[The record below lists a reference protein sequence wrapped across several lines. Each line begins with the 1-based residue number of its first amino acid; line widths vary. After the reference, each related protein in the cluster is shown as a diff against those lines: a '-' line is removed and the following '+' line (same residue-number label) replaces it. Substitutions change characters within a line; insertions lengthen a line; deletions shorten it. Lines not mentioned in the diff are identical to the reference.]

1 MEEKLEESPAI
12 GTPPDEFGS
21 AFSINM
27 VNSIPYK
34 VNEVKNYSTDGELA
48 GFMVLDS
55 ACQRTCCGTLWYRR
69 HQDLLGD
76 YGLKTKE
83 IDSYDLFQFG
93 KGDPTKSTTRAYI
106 PSYLNNVPLVI
117 GAGVLPERVP
127 LLGSNSL
134 LDKLGSVIDLPNR
147 AVHFTALHCSVELHV
162 KCGHFAVF
170 ILDTNHEHPGHE
182 LVWKQLSSPSCWGRP
197 HPELVLPPPKPMTDE
212 AKAHGVLNSRPP
224 LPHADST
231 SAMAGEMEADRVGSR
246 RVPEEHLDL
255 HDGGRA
261 AGHDAARLAPIG
273 SSADPESSP
282 RPGLLRAQGHQEVRQ
297 RPWPLCE
304 MQSVP
309 EKMEMEHQEGGLG
322 HLVFP
327 EWDIW
332 YSRGDGSPSSSSA
345 PLPLPQPSSKATP
358 PLGASPKKIK
368 PKFKAAPAAL
378 QRQARIRDYERTDP
392 TSVPDL
398 GAGVSSASRTYDGGR
413 AHLPQRGD
421 LPAAAGEAG
430 DVGGSQTPRATGRD
444 GSSSRGGRRD
454 HGLGSGGR
462 RAQPHG
468 PGPQPVGTGSM
479 KSGHAKRL
487 KGEWKK
493 AAQVLEMEYKV
504 NNSGAS
510 VRDRPPP
517 HVDLWELFA
526 GSCNLSRL
534 APHYDLNTLQ
544 PLDILFGQDF
554 KNGSMRKKI
563 KAQVD
568 QFKPWL
574 IVMGVDCRFW
584 NLFNINL
591 NWSHRQELLES
602 LQDEE
607 RILVQFAVDI
617 ALMQYKA
624 GRYFL
629 LENPLRSRLWEEDNV
644 CQLRDLEGIWSTV
657 LDAGAYG
664 AEINNEP
671 IAKPMRWMGNLPGFD
686 QTLNLRLTPTQRLYC
701 KPIQG
706 SMTRRSQQYPD
717 ELCHCIL
724 QELKPLVFQREPHRF
739 GAPLHQVYAMAY
751 PTEDLGLWDHIVD
764 YITNVY
770 ERGAK
775 RPFNIGLDT
784 EMGKTIQQLFRIK
797 AVRLQACYAPTARRI
812 PPNVDEY
819 YTRAALLQYA
829 DGTRAVDIEDL
840 GEIEFPKMK
849 FSKAVRVAVFGYGHR
864 LETPD
869 PKQNELKED
878 RPVIPGM
885 SADISF
891 PNVSDV
897 EQHIRRSVARLHLN
911 LGHPTAPELLRL
923 LAHQG
928 KVPGPVIKAVQGLV
942 CSTCERLRPPQEPR
956 PASMPSLTAGQFA
969 DEAQADIFYARL
981 LDGTSFAV
989 LGIVDKATGFHQ
1001 AGYMPDRNATTAF
1014 QVLSDIWLRPFGLPL
1029 RFVCDPDHTFRGQF
1043 EQRLMAMG
1051 VMVEHCPPE
1060 AHYIIGMVERRNAIL
1075 RLTLE
1080 KVIDQLGVVSLDQV
1094 PTVLIQACHSI
1105 NSLPFTRG
1113 RSGYQAV
1120 FGRTPRLPDDVLTDT
1135 QVLSTSTQPFRDVD
1149 NPGLRAELVRSEAMK
1164 ALIDLNAQQQFR
1176 RALLRKTRNVKVPE
1190 LLPGQRCAVWRWTKK
1205 GVRKRG
1211 AWLTARFLS
1220 WDPQYP
1226 GRQAWVR
1233 LGASTTLVTSEQ
1245 LRAAHGF
1252 EDWCPDEQDLKALK
1266 DASKDFGPQMLED
1279 ERGEPPPESALTQ
1292 GAELE
1297 ETVDYS
1303 AAPPP
1308 PTPTMAV
1315 PATPAAAA
1323 PLTPAAA
1330 SRDPTTIHVRID
1342 SPTHMHQHTTVQT
1355 LHQRFGD
1362 LPKSLSTTRS
1372 RRPAQPLESALSK
1385 RTRATLAETSHSTA
1399 APALSALG
1407 NVGPTP
1413 PRSMSHPSD
1422 PTILEDPP
1430 QDQESLQNIA
1440 EQQAAAALL
1449 PVPEDHELDMHLE
1462 EYTPSIPD
1470 VPDTTEQFE
1479 PDEQATATEP
1489 AAAAEQAAAT
1499 AGQTAAAEDTGQTTE
1514 HTEPGPMQE
1523 EDPLPVLP
1531 LKRPFDTLFIME
1543 ENGTLARA
1551 EHHWGGTPP
1560 MAYGTTSK
1568 AFFKVYATTKQRQQ
1582 DINGTDKAAAESD
1595 TTVDS
1600 DSGDSNTEQAEW
1612 PKHHN
1617 PGMSRQDRKQLD
1629 MEIPWRHILTMPPA
1643 YIDKFLAA
1651 IDKETNSWSEWRSV
1665 KPLSR
1670 EEAQAVLR
1678 DKILSKRVLR
1688 SRACYRDKNVGQGEV
1703 KAKCRIVCLGH
1714 QDPDLEV
1721 LNRSSPTPGRTSETV
1736 MYAMIVAGMNQEL
1749 FDTQK
1754 PWLAW
1759 AGDAQTAFLQG
1770 KQKDSERPL
1779 PLYMR
1784 LPKDGLIEKTG
1795 HWRSDLYQIL
1805 GNVYGLSNAPHLW
1818 SEEVTSRLTS
1828 KGYGRHGFDPQLF
1841 IKRDPKSG
1849 YPVSML
1855 IVYVDDFLGLHR
1867 ADYEIAEIQDLFRWG
1882 DLQSF
1887 KAGQAI
1893 KFKGKELVIEQLSN
1907 GRHRMK
1913 ITMQGFLDALDVG
1926 KIAKGRSSQDPVMTP
1941 MEQKEYRSVS
1951 ACLQWA
1957 ATQCRP
1963 EISPL
1968 ISLSNQGAQTTYQG
1982 LKDLYEGLD
1991 YLKSTSDQGL
2001 TIQDIPFTKDSLVL
2015 GYSDASW
2022 CNASRSGS
2030 QIGLVIGITS
2040 MEAKQKPVKFTPLD
2054 WRSSRAPRVCR
2065 STLAAEAC
2073 AADEAADRGAY
2084 LNRIISELIYAQPS
2098 HRVGC
2103 RMPYAQATDA
2113 RSLYDAIMAE
2123 APNIS
2128 DKRSLVSVRSV
2139 QEVVDTH
2146 QLHWVPTTLQFADG
2160 LTKADVNL
2168 RNVRRAWFEDPR
2180 AVLADH
2186 PENQKLLEQLGAKV
2200 NKTKT
2205 SEKLAP

>member
-1 MEEKLEESPAI
+1 MPRDWLQSAVPPILSPRLD
-12 GTPPDEFGS
+12 PDSCEHKD
-21 AFSINM
+21 I
-27 VNSIPYK
+27 K
-34 VNEVKNYSTDGELA
+34 
-48 GFMVLDS
+48 
-55 ACQRTCCGTLWYRR
+55 R
-69 HQDLLGD
+69 
-76 YGLKTKE
+76 YGNAHGRFARCNQCLRKWRWNTK
-83 IDSYDLFQFG
+83 
-93 KGDPTKSTTRAYI
+93 KGD
-106 PSYLNNVPLVI
+106 
-117 GAGVLPERVP
+117 
-127 LLGSNSL
+127 
-134 LDKLGSVIDLPNR
+134 
-147 AVHFTALHCSVELHV
+147 
-162 KCGHFAVF
+162 
-170 ILDTNHEHPGHE
+170 
-182 LVWKQLSSPSCWGRP
+182 
-197 HPELVLPPPKPMTDE
+197 
-212 AKAHGVLNSRPP
+212 
-224 LPHADST
+224 
-231 SAMAGEMEADRVGSR
+231 
-246 RVPEEHLDL
+246 
-255 HDGGRA
+255 
-261 AGHDAARLAPIG
+261 
-273 SSADPESSP
+273 
-282 RPGLLRAQGHQEVRQ
+282 
-297 RPWPLCE
+297 
-304 MQSVP
+304 
-309 EKMEMEHQEGGLG
+309 
-322 HLVFP
+322 
-327 EWDIW
+327 WDIW

-392 TSVPDL
+392 TSTALSGWTNFRL
-398 GAGVSSASRTYDGGR
+398 GYTLHTDHLDEQGQYELFQILEQESPLQAEPTTVAEHIFLNEETYQ
-413 AHLPQRGD
+413 PQREKLEMLADRKRHERLVEMGVLREED
-421 LPAAAGEAG
+421 DEIMDWGL
-430 DVGGSQTPRATGRD
+430 V
-444 GSSSRGGRRD
+444 D
-454 HGLGSGGR
+454 HE
-462 RAQPHG
+462 
-468 PGPQPVGTGSM
+468 
-479 KSGHAKRL
+479 L

-563 KAQVD
+563 KVQVD

-584 NLFNINL
+584 NLFNINM

-644 CQLRDLEGIWSTV
+644 RQLRDLEGIWSTV

-724 QELKPLVFQREPHRF
+724 QELKSLVFQREPHRF

-751 PTEDLGLWDHIVD
+751 PTEDLALWDHIVD

-829 DGTRAVDIEDL
+829 DGTRAVEIEDL

-969 DEAQADIFYARL
+969 DEVQADIFYARL

-1279 ERGEPPPESALTQ
+1279 ERGEPPP
-1292 GAELE
+1292 
-1297 ETVDYS
+1297 D
-1303 AAPPP
+1303 
-1308 PTPTMAV
+1308 
-1315 PATPAAAA
+1315 
-1323 PLTPAAA
+1323 
-1330 SRDPTTIHVRID
+1330 
-1342 SPTHMHQHTTVQT
+1342 
-1355 LHQRFGD
+1355 
-1362 LPKSLSTTRS
+1362 
-1372 RRPAQPLESALSK
+1372 
-1385 RTRATLAETSHSTA
+1385 
-1399 APALSALG
+1399 
-1407 NVGPTP
+1407 
-1413 PRSMSHPSD
+1413 
-1422 PTILEDPP
+1422 
-1430 QDQESLQNIA
+1430 
-1440 EQQAAAALL
+1440 
-1449 PVPEDHELDMHLE
+1449 
-1462 EYTPSIPD
+1462 
-1470 VPDTTEQFE
+1470 
-1479 PDEQATATEP
+1479 
-1489 AAAAEQAAAT
+1489 
-1499 AGQTAAAEDTGQTTE
+1499 
-1514 HTEPGPMQE
+1514 
-1523 EDPLPVLP
+1523 
-1531 LKRPFDTLFIME
+1531 
-1543 ENGTLARA
+1543 
-1551 EHHWGGTPP
+1551 
-1560 MAYGTTSK
+1560 
-1568 AFFKVYATTKQRQQ
+1568 
-1582 DINGTDKAAAESD
+1582 D

-1600 DSGDSNTEQAEW
+1600 DSGDSSTEQAER
-1612 PKHHN
+1612 PKYHN
-1617 PGMSRQDRKQLD
+1617 PGMSRQERKQLD
-1629 MEIPWRHILTMPPA
+1629 REIPWRHILTMPPA

-1721 LNRSSPTPGRTSETV
+1721 LNRSSPTPGRTSEMV

-1784 LPKDGLIEKTG
+1784 PPKDGLIEKTG

-1841 IKRDPKSG
+1841 FKRDPKSG

-1867 ADYEIAEIQDLFRWG
+1867 ADYEITEIQDLFRWG

-1887 KAGQAI
+1887 KAGKAI

-1951 ACLQWA
+1951 GCLQWA

-2103 RMPYAQATDA
+2103 RMSYAQATDA

-2168 RNVRRAWFEDPR
+2168 RNVCRAWFEDPR

>member
-1 MEEKLEESPAI
+1 
-12 GTPPDEFGS
+12 
-21 AFSINM
+21 
-27 VNSIPYK
+27 
-34 VNEVKNYSTDGELA
+34 
-48 GFMVLDS
+48 
-55 ACQRTCCGTLWYRR
+55 
-69 HQDLLGD
+69 
-76 YGLKTKE
+76 
-83 IDSYDLFQFG
+83 
-93 KGDPTKSTTRAYI
+93 
-106 PSYLNNVPLVI
+106 
-117 GAGVLPERVP
+117 
-127 LLGSNSL
+127 
-134 LDKLGSVIDLPNR
+134 
-147 AVHFTALHCSVELHV
+147 
-162 KCGHFAVF
+162 
-170 ILDTNHEHPGHE
+170 
-182 LVWKQLSSPSCWGRP
+182 
-197 HPELVLPPPKPMTDE
+197 
-212 AKAHGVLNSRPP
+212 
-224 LPHADST
+224 
-231 SAMAGEMEADRVGSR
+231 
-246 RVPEEHLDL
+246 
-255 HDGGRA
+255 
-261 AGHDAARLAPIG
+261 
-273 SSADPESSP
+273 
-282 RPGLLRAQGHQEVRQ
+282 
-297 RPWPLCE
+297 
-304 MQSVP
+304 
-309 EKMEMEHQEGGLG
+309 
-322 HLVFP
+322 
-327 EWDIW
+327 
-332 YSRGDGSPSSSSA
+332 
-345 PLPLPQPSSKATP
+345 
-358 PLGASPKKIK
+358 
-368 PKFKAAPAAL
+368 
-378 QRQARIRDYERTDP
+378 
-392 TSVPDL
+392 
-398 GAGVSSASRTYDGGR
+398 
-413 AHLPQRGD
+413 
-421 LPAAAGEAG
+421 
-430 DVGGSQTPRATGRD
+430 
-444 GSSSRGGRRD
+444 
-454 HGLGSGGR
+454 
-462 RAQPHG
+462 
-468 PGPQPVGTGSM
+468 
-479 KSGHAKRL
+479 
-487 KGEWKK
+487 
-493 AAQVLEMEYKV
+493 MEYKV

-563 KAQVD
+563 KVQVD

-584 NLFNINL
+584 NLFNINM

-644 CQLRDLEGIWSTV
+644 RQLRDLEGIWSTV

-724 QELKPLVFQREPHRF
+724 QELKSLVFQREPHRF

-751 PTEDLGLWDHIVD
+751 PTEDLALWDHIVD

-829 DGTRAVDIEDL
+829 DGTRAVEIEDL

-969 DEAQADIFYARL
+969 DEVQADIFYARL

-1279 ERGEPPPESALTQ
+1279 ERGEPPPES
-1292 GAELE
+1292 
-1297 ETVDYS
+1297 
-1303 AAPPP
+1303 
-1308 PTPTMAV
+1308 
-1315 PATPAAAA
+1315 
-1323 PLTPAAA
+1323 
-1330 SRDPTTIHVRID
+1330 
-1342 SPTHMHQHTTVQT
+1342 
-1355 LHQRFGD
+1355 
-1362 LPKSLSTTRS
+1362 
-1372 RRPAQPLESALSK
+1372 
-1385 RTRATLAETSHSTA
+1385 
-1399 APALSALG
+1399 
-1407 NVGPTP
+1407 
-1413 PRSMSHPSD
+1413 
-1422 PTILEDPP
+1422 DPP

-1470 VPDTTEQFE
+1470 VPDATEQFE
-1479 PDEQATATEP
+1479 QDEQATATEP

-1499 AGQTAAAEDTGQTTE
+1499 AEQTAAAADTGQTTE

-1568 AFFKVYATTKQRQQ
+1568 AFFKVYAMTKQRQQ
-1582 DINGTDKAAAESD
+1582 DINNTDKAAAESD

-1600 DSGDSNTEQAEW
+1600 DSGDSSTEQAER
-1612 PKHHN
+1612 PKYHN
-1617 PGMSRQDRKQLD
+1617 PGMSRQERKQLD
-1629 MEIPWRHILTMPPA
+1629 REIPWRHILTMPPA

-1721 LNRSSPTPGRTSETV
+1721 LNRSSPTPGRTSEMV

-1784 LPKDGLIEKTG
+1784 PPKDGLIEKTG

-1818 SEEVTSRLTS
+1818 SEE
-1828 KGYGRHGFDPQLF
+1828 
-1841 IKRDPKSG
+1841 
-1849 YPVSML
+1849 
-1855 IVYVDDFLGLHR
+1855 
-1867 ADYEIAEIQDLFRWG
+1867 
-1882 DLQSF
+1882 
-1887 KAGQAI
+1887 
-1893 KFKGKELVIEQLSN
+1893 
-1907 GRHRMK
+1907 
-1913 ITMQGFLDALDVG
+1913 
-1926 KIAKGRSSQDPVMTP
+1926 
-1941 MEQKEYRSVS
+1941 
-1951 ACLQWA
+1951 
-1957 ATQCRP
+1957 
-1963 EISPL
+1963 
-1968 ISLSNQGAQTTYQG
+1968 
-1982 LKDLYEGLD
+1982 
-1991 YLKSTSDQGL
+1991 
-2001 TIQDIPFTKDSLVL
+2001 DIPFTKDSLVL

-2103 RMPYAQATDA
+2103 RMSYAQATDA

-2168 RNVRRAWFEDPR
+2168 RNVCRAWFEDPR

-2186 PENQKLLEQLGAKV
+2186 PENQKLLEQLGGHDEKNPYVCGMFDLSQMLPSDLSIDSKHHVAMFSPVLDPNSVQYVHHMILYACDDGVFQHLQVIPECESMPPGCNQMKWPWAV
-2200 NKTKT
+2200 G
-2205 SEKLAP
+2205 SEPIVFPAEAGMPMGEGKKWFALQMHYYNPSLDTGVMDSSGVRVTFANTLRTHDAATFRFNGGTGDNQRDPIPAGQSEYTLSPKAGALRPSFS